1 MCGSDGSLGKSMTK
15 KRIEKKTDMI
25 EVRMPHSKKEAFK
38 AACEAEGITV
48 SHAVRSFVDA
58 YLKRSRRMK
67 IQRITKDVSMTLI
80 RNPIKTTSSL
90 GAVLAAT
97 ITAIAFS
104 ATPSAAE
111 NYVEPL
117 NLTTVEYPTDLPL
130 QGISALCEAKFDIAS
145 SGRVEGAVDVDC
157 THDGFDQS
165 VRAAVYTLEYDQK
178 IVDGKAVEQL
188 DVVYPFEFEIVT
200 LDGPV
205 DDFAEPNLT
214 GPIEAE

>member
-1 MCGSDGSLGKSMTK
+1 MYGSDGSLGRSMNKT
-15 KRIEKKTDMI
+15 RIEKKTDMI

-48 SHAVRSFVDA
+48 SHAVRSFIDA
-58 YLKRSRRMK
+58 YLKRSHRMK

-97 ITAIAFS
+97 VTAIAFS

-117 NLTTVEYPTDLPL
+117 NLTTVEYPTDLAL
-130 QGISALCEAKFDIAS
+130 QGISALCEAKFDIAT
-145 SGRVEGAVDVDC
+145 SGKVEGAVDVDC
-157 THDGFDQS
+157 THAGFEQT
-165 VRAAVYTLEYDQK
+165 VRAAVYTLEYDPK
-178 IVDGKAVEQL
+178 IVDGKSVEQL
-188 DVVYPFEFEIVT
+188 DVVYPFEFEIVG